1 MRSIKISFKSARS
14 TVIEINDNKILIHD
28 IAELDNVNEISNQ
41 VLVDKIW
48 NVYQNYKENIIKDY
62 VQLESSDFANE
73 LLILDDKT
81 YLFDLTY
88 FPNDILLH

>member
-48 NVYQNYKENIIKDY
+48 NVYQNYKENIIKYY
-62 VQLESSDFANE
+62 VQ
-73 LLILDDKT
+73 
-81 YLFDLTY
+81 
-88 FPNDILLH
+88 